1 MKNLN
6 KFIADY
12 TADMEADNRRFI
24 DLMFQPAIIIK
35 IDLSC
40 IDRIMQGIEDDQPRF
55 DKWCEVM
62 AKNNKMKRIRFV
74 AFATIS
80 KQTNHSN
87 APINYAQPVTT
98 SLRNAHYAEHAIKN
112 L

>member
-6 KFIADY
+6 KFIAEY

-24 DLMFQPAIIIK
+24 DLMFQRAIIIK

-40 IDRIMQGIEDDQPRF
+40 IDRIMQGIKDDQPQF

-62 AKNNKMKRIRFV
+62 AKKNNKTKRIRFV

-80 KQTNHSN
+80 KRTNH
-87 APINYAQPVTT
+87 
-98 SLRNAHYAEHAIKN
+98 
-112 L
+112 